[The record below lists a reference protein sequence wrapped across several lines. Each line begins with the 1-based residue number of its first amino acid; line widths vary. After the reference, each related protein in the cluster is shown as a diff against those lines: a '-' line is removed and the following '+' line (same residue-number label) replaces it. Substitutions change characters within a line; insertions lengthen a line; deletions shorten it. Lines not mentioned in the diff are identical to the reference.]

1 MHKEK
6 SDIDGAK
13 SAQITITTKSILQAF
28 LQIMIMNSKKAI
40 HVICF
45 NHLVIMFKVYYW
57 YDQKTGILFN
67 SSPVFS
73 KLTYPN

>member
-13 SAQITITTKSILQAF
+13 SAQITITTKNILQAF

-45 NHLVIMFKVYYW
+45 NHLVIMFKVYY
-57 YDQKTGILFN
+57 
-67 SSPVFS
+67 
-73 KLTYPN
+73 

>member
-13 SAQITITTKSILQAF
+13 SAQITITTKNILQAF

-40 HVICF
+40 P
-45 NHLVIMFKVYYW
+45 
-57 YDQKTGILFN
+57 GILFN